1 MRLYISKTKFAEEIC
16 RNLLQ
21 RRINDIL
28 MCLFKKLECG
38 SSSKSNHF
46 GLGVIFENFCIFGKI
61 DR

>member
-1 MRLYISKTKFAEEIC
+1 MRLYLSKTKFAEEIC

-38 SSSKSNHF
+38 SSSKKQQF
-46 GLGVIFENFCIFGKI
+46 WIRRNF
-61 DR
+61 